1 MMPITTELVMD
12 SIRESKNRKEAATVY
27 VSVIQNQ
34 SSLDIKAIN
43 KVMFDRWSESG
54 VQFIKKLAWKKVE
67 ILNSLVN

>member
-1 MMPITTELVMD
+1 MPITTGLVID
-12 SIRESKNRKEAATVY
+12 SISESKNRKEAATIY
-27 VSVIQNQ
+27 VSVIKNQ

-67 ILNSLVN
+67 ILNSFVN